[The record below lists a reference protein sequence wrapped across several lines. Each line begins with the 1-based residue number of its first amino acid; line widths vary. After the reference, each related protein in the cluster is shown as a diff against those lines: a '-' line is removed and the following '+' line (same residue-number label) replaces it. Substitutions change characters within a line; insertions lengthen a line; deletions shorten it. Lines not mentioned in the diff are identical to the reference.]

1 MRRPLSR
8 HAITE
13 AARTILVEEGLHAVS
28 LRRVA
33 GALGVTAPALYA
45 HVEDKRDL
53 LQGIAEQEFEHMIDR
68 FRSIDA
74 PDPIERIR
82 QQCRAYVAY
91 ACENPALFK
100 AMFLFR
106 PELTA
111 DPRGDDVPLATKAF
125 HVASEPVYDAVRE
138 GRFKAADPHLAA
150 LTVWTATHGVATMI
164 LSGPTMDGAAPHE
177 QRFINTVIDTV
188 ISGLACG
195 TASAEGAV
203 DITDAA
209 HPATASA

>member
-13 AARTILVEEGLHAVS
+13 AARTILVEDGLHAVS
-28 LRRVA
+28 LRKVA
-33 GALGVTAPALYA
+33 AILGVTAPALYA

-53 LQGIAEQEFEHMIDR
+53 LQGIAEQEFELMIER

-74 PDPIERIR
+74 LDPVERIR

-111 DPRGDDVPLATKAF
+111 EPRGEDMPLATKAF
-125 HVASEPVYDAVRE
+125 GVAAEPVYAAVRD
-138 GRFKAADPHLAA
+138 GRFKASDPHLAA
-150 LTVWTATHGVATMI
+150 LTIWTATHGVATMI
-164 LSGPTMDGAAPHE
+164 LSGPTLDGASPDE
-177 QRFINTVIDTV
+177 QRLIDTVINTVIT
-188 ISGLACG
+188 GLACG
-195 TASAEGAV
+195 DDTLDTLDV
-203 DITDAA
+203 TD
-209 HPATASA
+209 HPQPANTPA